1 MFSAVVI
8 VIFVELLHILL
19 SSCLIFPARRPVPLF
34 FRNEPLSVQ
43 DPDQARINSVQE
55 RRKQLKTTVS

>member
-1 MFSAVVI
+1 MFSTVVI

-19 SSCLIFPARRPVPLF
+19 SSCLIFPVRRPVPLF